1 MIWWAAQR
9 KAPAKSCSS
18 STQATGRGNCVGAT
32 NRTPSWA
39 RLRLPGPMDEP
50 MSSQRLPVVT
60 VVVGR
65 RREAAVQCSSSSA
78 RRRPEGGGQSL
89 YLSSAEGI
97 LKSRC
102 ATRRASCH
110 GCAFAHHRRR
120 LKCRCF
126 CAFLGVFWRYFHLY
140 FFFKFSPSLS
150 YL

>member
-1 MIWWAAQR
+1 MIHTCWWFGGPHKERRQPNH
-9 KAPAKSCSS
+9 APLVLQPRAGPTVSERR
-18 STQATGRGNCVGAT
+18 TVPQVGLDSDYLV
-32 NRTPSWA
+32 PC
-39 RLRLPGPMDEP
+39 DEP

-140 FFFKFSPSLS
+140 LIF
-150 YL
+150 